1 MTLALA
7 VAIAALYGVGTWLL
21 LDRALTRI
29 VLGVAVLGHG
39 AVLLLVGMSRPGT
52 VPVLGPGGD
61 PSAVADP
68 LPQALAL
75 TAIVISFGVAMFL
88 LALAVRS
95 WRQTGE
101 ELVPDDLEDRRIA
114 GGGGA
119 S

>member
-1 MTLALA
+1 MTLVVALTIA
-7 VAIAALYGVGTWLL
+7 VLFGTGTWLL
-21 LDRALTRI
+21 LDRSLTRI

-39 AVLLLVGMSRPGT
+39 TVLLLVGTGRQGQ
-52 VPVLGPGGD
+52 VPVLTAGTD
-61 PSAVADP
+61 AATVADP

-95 WRQTGE
+95 WRQTGD

-114 GGGGA
+114 REGRT
-119 S
+119 